1 MLSEQRCIVCQDSP
15 PGSGRSSNTHAP
27 PKWLGREARLHHFR
41 RKEYVFR
48 AGSEATAVW
57 TVCRGTLKLC
67 RHTVEGKLLTT
78 RIVGPGDIV
87 GHRSVLSHE
96 SYTASAIALQDS
108 DARALPAAVFR
119 RMIAESE
126 EIREQVLEQLGI
138 DLRRAEYLAGIMA
151 HASAR
156 VRVAA
161 MLHELHER
169 RDRGAPM
176 PGMEANDHDDLS
188 EGEFTGDGAGGEDP
202 WNEEIPRRE
211 LAELAG
217 LTVEATVRAV
227 KALEKDGIVLSKGRT
242 IRIVSPEALHDE
254 F

>member
-15 PGSGRSSNTHAP
+15 PGSGNSHAP

-48 AGSEATAVW
+48 AGSEAAAVW

-87 GHRSVLSHE
+87 GHRSVFSHE
-96 SYTASAIALQDS
+96 PYSASAIALQDS

-126 EIREQVLEQLGI
+126 EIREQVLEQLGA

-156 VRVAA
+156 TRVAA
-161 MLHELHER
+161 MLYELHHR
-169 RDRGAPM
+169 RDRSAPM
-176 PGMEANDHDDLS
+176 PGTELDD
-188 EGEFTGDGAGGEDP
+188 GDGFSHNDSAGSGPNERSP

-227 KALEKDGIVLSKGRT
+227 KALEKDGIVYSKGRT

>member
-15 PGSGRSSNTHAP
+15 PGSGGSGSIHAP

-67 RHTVEGKLLTT
+67 RHTVDGKLLTT
-78 RIVGPGDIV
+78 RIVGPGGIV

-96 SYTASAIALQDS
+96 AYSASAIALQDA
-108 DARALPAAVFR
+108 DARALPAGVFR
-119 RMIAESE
+119 RMIAESA
-126 EIREQVLEQLGI
+126 EIREQVFEQLGT

-151 HASAR
+151 HANAR
-156 VRVAA
+156 TRVAA

-169 RDRGAPM
+169 RDRSAPM
-176 PGMEANDHDDLS
+176 PGTELNDHDEIS
-188 EGEFTGDGAGGEDP
+188 EANPAHAGNGAP
-202 WNEEIPRRE
+202 WNEDVPRRE

-227 KALEKDGIVLSKGRT
+227 KALEKDGIVVSKGRT
-242 IRIVSPEALHDE
+242 IRIVSPESLHDE